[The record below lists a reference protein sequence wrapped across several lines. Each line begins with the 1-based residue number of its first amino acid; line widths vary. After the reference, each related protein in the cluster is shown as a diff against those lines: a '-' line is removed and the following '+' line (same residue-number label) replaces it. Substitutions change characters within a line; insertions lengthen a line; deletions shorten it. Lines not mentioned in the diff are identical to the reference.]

1 MRPNFVVFFLAAVLF
16 ACGASGLCADG
27 KAKSDEPKSE
37 GGLATVAVLQFKNLC
52 GDTSLDWLG
61 FGFAESLCTKLAN
74 AESIQV
80 VERTRLSEAMKELKL
95 QDTAIVDPKT
105 AGKLGKI
112 LGAKYVIIGS
122 FQKVGDLFKADA
134 RKVEVETSLASS
146 GVEATGTYE
155 KVFDVQ
161 SDLAI
166 KLMEAF
172 GKKVSAEVKQE
183 IAKPETKSISAY
195 EHNARGLKETQVLNF
210 IGAIESFTKAIEED
224 PKYCEAYYNRGGAR
238 FIMGDYVNAA
248 YDLNKAV
255 ELDPK
260 NVMAYVTR
268 GMAYA
273 ASMNFVM
280 AFADFN
286 KAIEVAPKDF
296 RAYAGRAMAYMA
308 VSDGIHAME
317 DLNMVIK
324 LNPKLPEAYF
334 TRATVDY
341 AMGDVVKAKADVKKG
356 ESLGGVCPPQIKMT
370 LDAFPTY

>member
-1 MRPNFVVFFLAAVLF
+1 MRVQLIFALVLTAAIGAGALAAE
-16 ACGASGLCADG
+16 APKTETSG
-27 KAKSDEPKSE
+27 P
-37 GGLATVAVLQFKNLC
+37 ATVAVLQFKNLC
-52 GDTSLDWLG
+52 GDASLDWLG

-105 AGKLGKI
+105 AGKLGKVV
-112 LGAKYVIIGS
+112 GAKYVIIGS
-122 FQKVGDLFKADA
+122 FQKVGSAFKADA
-134 RKVEVETSLASS
+134 RRVEVQTSIASG

-161 SDLAI
+161 SDLAL
-166 KLMEAF
+166 KLMESF
-172 GKKVSAEVKQE
+172 GKKVTAAVKE
-183 IAKPETKSISAY
+183 AVAKPETKSLSAY
-195 EHNARGLKETQVLNF
+195 EFNAKGLRETQVMNF
-210 IGAIESFTKAIEED
+210 LGGIESFTKAIEED
-224 PKYCEAYYNRGGAR
+224 PNYCEAYYNRGGAR
-238 FIMGDYVNAA
+238 FIMGDYMNAS

-273 ASMNFVM
+273 ASMNFPM

-296 RAYAGRAMAYMA
+296 RGYAGRAIAYNSVGNYMMAMQ
-308 VSDGIHAME
+308 
-317 DLNMVIK
+317 DLNKVIE
-324 LNPKLPEAYF
+324 LNPKLPEARF
-334 TRATVDY
+334 SRAMFY
-341 AMGDVVKAKADVKKG
+341 IGMGNIQAARADVKKG
-356 ESLGGVCPPQIKMT
+356 EELGGVCPPQIKMT
-370 LDAFPTY
+370 LSSYPSY